1 MIYKFEKILKFKL
14 NRISVHFK
22 IHNINSF
29 DYLPQLILS
38 LGLNLF
44 NFEISQRIIDLILF
58 DPNYDEIIINLII
71 NYMMKIQHKL
81 FGNKQEILS
90 V

>member
-1 MIYKFEKILKFKL
+1 MCQFYNLRLPSMMITYLNCPNVELQSILKSSLNSYMIYKFEKILKFKL

-38 LGLNLF
+38 L
-44 NFEISQRIIDLILF
+44 D
-58 DPNYDEIIINLII
+58 
-71 NYMMKIQHKL
+71 
-81 FGNKQEILS
+81 
-90 V
+90 